1 MNKFDSNLKKT
12 AKRERREAP
21 QIVKDKIEE
30 SLELLPKENKNKIK
44 PFRVVNK
51 ILTSA
56 ACLVFAMLVVMP
68 NLSIGYAQKLSDVPV
83 IGDFVKVVT
92 LRNYVIDKG
101 NMNLDV
107 EVPEVDPSQGDAA
120 QNINVSVQELTDK
133 ILEEF
138 NSEVKEHDGE
148 GHAATYV
155 DYEVLTNSSEWFTLK
170 LTILTVA
177 ASSDTSYAY
186 YHIDRKKGEI
196 VYLEDL
202 FKSKEYAQRIEKIIK
217 KQMKEQMAKD
227 ENIVYW
233 TEKEDFGTDFTEIT
247 PHHGFYFDEQGNI
260 VITFNKYEIA
270 PGYMGCPEFKISYN
284 DIKDILKD
292 EYKK

>member
-217 KQMKEQMAKD
+217 EQMKEQMAKD